1 MKLNPDC
8 IRDILFTVEEKTS
21 PSSQF
26 VYKPSEKYTNKFLLD
41 DESEEEL
48 QIIHERLQFYTDEEI
63 LYHINQCEL
72 SGFFTEVSQ
81 CTGYLYFIEDL
92 SPLGHQFL
100 ADVRSDTNWNK
111 TKSIAK
117 TVGSTSL
124 TAIKDIAST
133 VISEVI
139 KSQFQNP

>member
-8 IRDILFTVEEKTS
+8 IRDILLTVEEITS

-26 VYKPSEKYTNKFLLD
+26 VFKGSDDTNDFLLD
-41 DESEEEL
+41 DESEDEPE
-48 QIIHERLQFYTDEEI
+48 IIYEKLKSYTDEEI

-72 SGFFTEVSQ
+72 SGFFTEVNW
-81 CTGYLYFIEDL
+81 CTGYLCFIEDL

-100 ADVRSDTNWNK
+100 ADIRSDTNWNK

-117 TVGSTSL
+117 SVGSTSL
-124 TAIKDIAST
+124 SAIKDIAAKI
-133 VISEVI
+133 ISEMI
-139 KSQFQNP
+139 KSQF

>member
-8 IRDILFTVEEKTS
+8 IRDILLTVEEKTS

-26 VYKPSEKYTNKFLLD
+26 VYKPSEEYIDSFLLD
-41 DESEEEL
+41 DESEEEP
-48 QIIHERLQFYTDEEI
+48 QIIYEKLKSYTDEEI

-72 SGFFTEVSQ
+72 SGFFTEVNW
-81 CTGYLYFIEDL
+81 CTGYLCFIQDL

-100 ADVRSDTNWNK
+100 ADIRSDTNWNK

-124 TAIKDIAST
+124 TAIKDIAAT

-139 KSQFQNP
+139 KSQFHNP

>member
-26 VYKPSEKYTNKFLLD
+26 VYKPSEKYINRFLLD
-41 DESEEEL
+41 DECEEEP
-48 QIIHERLQFYTDEEI
+48 QVIHERLKSYTDEEI

-72 SGFFTEVSQ
+72 SGFFTDVNQ
-81 CTGYLYFIEDL
+81 CTGYLFFIQDL

-100 ADVRSDTNWNK
+100 ADIRSDTNWNK
-111 TKSIAK
+111 TKDIAK
-117 TVGSTSL
+117 KVGSFSL
-124 TAIKDIAST
+124 NTLKDISVKVVSD
-133 VISEVI
+133 VIS
-139 KSQFQNP
+139 KSF